1 MPNRIGMDI
10 PTRLHMNGLETIK
23 ALGQLTRLDRP
34 VGTYLLLWPTLSAL
48 WLAADGVPP
57 FGVLVIF
64 IVGTFVMRA
73 AGCVINDI
81 ADRNIDP
88 HVERTKNRPL
98 ADGRLSVMTAW
109 AVFAVLLCVAGLIL
123 WPLNL
128 ATKVV
133 AVLGALIAVI
143 YPFLKRITNLPQ
155 IALGLAFSWGTPM
168 AAFAINEAMTASL
181 WLFFLSNFIW
191 VIAYDTQYAMTDRND
206 DLKIGVGSTAIFFG
220 DRDNVYLRY
229 MHGAIVVL
237 LVIVG
242 FASSLGI
249 FYYLSLFIVTGLL
262 VYQAHLTK
270 HRVPEQCFK
279 AFLNNAHVGLVVLV
293 GILLGVHAQWP

>member
-1 MPNRIGMDI
+1 MPIRIGMDI
-10 PTRLHMNGLETIK
+10 PHRFHMNGLETIK

-48 WLAADGVPP
+48 WLAAEGVPP
-57 FGVLVIF
+57 FGVLLIF

-98 ADGRLSVMTAW
+98 ADGRLSLTTAW
-109 AVFAVLLCVAGLIL
+109 AVFAVLLFLAGLVL

-133 AVLGALIAVI
+133 AIIGALIAVI

-155 IALGLAFSWGTPM
+155 IALGLAFSWGIPM

-181 WLFFLSNFIW
+181 WLFFFSNFIW

-229 MHGAIVVL
+229 MHGAIIVL
-237 LVIVG
+237 LVVVG
-242 FASSLGI
+242 FTSSLGI
-249 FYYLSLFIVTGLL
+249 FYYLSLFFAAGLF
-262 VYQAHLTK
+262 VYQAHLTR
-270 HRVPEQCFK
+270 HRVPDQCFK
-279 AFLNNAHVGLVVLV
+279 AFLNNAHVGLVLLV
-293 GILLGVHAQWP
+293 GILSGVHVPWP